1 MTSPNL
7 HSPLLLEGLDVD
19 VDAVS
24 DDGSEDLNVVVDGKK
39 DVEVTDGEMKL
50 AELGTLDGGEL
61 ELGKL
66 LGGVEVVGRRL
77 TDGRSD

>member
-1 MTSPNL
+1 MGSSLGTEL
-7 HSPLLLEGLDVD
+7 ACVVGTLLG
-19 VDAVS
+19 
-24 DDGSEDLNVVVDGKK
+24 
-39 DVEVTDGEMKL
+39 MKL

-66 LGGVEVVGRRL
+66 LGGLEVVGRRL